1 MHCSKNMD
9 KLPLG
14 KDELAENGRMGIS
27 RKCRRVVGS
36 QQDLSLGDEAIVGE
50 INWRGSYAELGV
62 GKRMMLLDIR
72 YFGRTDSIVETGSDE
87 KVDRGIH

>member
-14 KDELAENGRMGIS
+14 KDELAENGRMGIG
-27 RKCRRVVGS
+27 RKCRRVVSS

-50 INWRGSYAELGV
+50 INWGGGV
-62 GKRMMLLDIR
+62 LCRTWSRQKNDVIR
-72 YFGRTDSIVETGSDE
+72 
-87 KVDRGIH
+87 H